1 MGSGKLARK
10 QAFRDLVSC
19 GQTDNEDVVFTELM
33 TESMRNPAWSSNDL
47 KRMGDK
53 MLVDGISS
61 DLVTRLNAALTTRKD
76 RVQRLEAAA
85 NDPGTPTRSDLLR
98 AKRVARLKAQKFMDI
113 LRQDPATEPVK
124 EFTVIFG
131 IQDKSRMGS
140 IIQTHP
146 LGDPMGTDINITVCI
161 PWHNLCAI
169 DEVETPDGKAYV
181 VFGKVFPR
189 QTHPH
194 VKNRLFLMDYQA
206 AANPH
211 PNWAAGRKI
220 YGGSIRSMDSDFRKA
235 IQVKASH
242 WANESFATI
251 NSFHAWADGAGGGW
265 LAHPDDCHVTVRR

>member
-19 GQTDNEDVVFTELM
+19 GQTDNDDVVFTELM
-33 TESMRNPAWSSNDL
+33 TESFRNPSKTTLDL

-53 MLVDGISS
+53 MLVDGMTA
-61 DLVTRLNAALTTRKD
+61 DLASRVDKALAVRKTRLQAIED
-76 RVQRLEAAA
+76 VA
-85 NDPGTPTRSDLLR
+85 NKPGTPTRSDLLR

-131 IQDKSRMGS
+131 IKDKRRVGS

-146 LGDPMGTDINITVCI
+146 LGDPMGTDINIAVYI

-169 DEVETPDGKAYV
+169 DEVETPDGKAYAI
-181 VFGKVFPR
+181 FGKVFPR

-194 VKNRLFLMDYQA
+194 VKNRMILMDYQA
-206 AANPH
+206 ASTPH
-211 PNWAAGRKI
+211 PSWASGRTV
-220 YGGSIRSMDSDFRKA
+220 YGGSIRSMDSDFRKS
-235 IQVKASH
+235 IQVKNSH
-242 WANESFATI
+242 WANGSFDTM
-251 NSFHAWADGAGGGW
+251 NSFHAWVDGPGEGW
-265 LAHPDDCHVTVRR
+265 LAQQDECHVTVRR